1 MRTSTPTVS
10 SSRHRVADPIRG
22 RASDRRGPDR
32 APTRRLLARPSNLPL
47 RETGT
52 TALVAHALS
61 RARGAGHGKFR
72 TPGRRGRRASGAL
85 GRLRRERSCD
95 RVGCGT
101 RALPYEIARRREI
114 AYARAA
120 RARSASTYELRP
132 KPAIVPIATAA
143 ITDVCLNRSRVAGLE
158 MCTSI
163 SGARSWA
170 QASRTAYE

>member
-1 MRTSTPTVS
+1 MLTRFGAAPVI
-10 SSRHRVADPIRG
+10 AAAPIVPQP
-22 RASDRRGPDR
+22 A
-32 APTRRLLARPSNLPL
+32 AYW
-47 RETGT
+47 
-52 TALVAHALS
+52 
-61 RARGAGHGKFR
+61 
-72 TPGRRGRRASGAL
+72 PGRRTCPFVKPGRPRWLLMRSAVRGMPVMASSVRPGGGDDARAGRSVGYAESEAATGSGGVLAL
-85 GRLRRERSCD
+85 
-95 RVGCGT
+95 
-101 RALPYEIARRREI
+101 AYEIARRREI

-132 KPAIVPIATAA
+132 KPAIVPVATAA